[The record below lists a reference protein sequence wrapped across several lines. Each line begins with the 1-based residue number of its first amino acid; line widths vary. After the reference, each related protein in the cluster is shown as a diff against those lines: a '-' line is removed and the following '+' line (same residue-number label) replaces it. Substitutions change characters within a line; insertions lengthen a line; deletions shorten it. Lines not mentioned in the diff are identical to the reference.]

1 MLTTGRML
9 AALMLALCAVAVF
22 AASCADDLPLT
33 ITTDIGTVAIKSVEN
48 SADGSDE
55 TETVELCD
63 VGDTLEIVT
72 GQFIPYMSTL
82 EGIGMELSVT
92 SSGDAVKYSA
102 SSGRFLLV
110 TETGD
115 GTGTYQVS
123 DVGST
128 YDMSLTSDA
137 VIYWSFAEN
146 SDGDADGDVVD
157 KIEIIVYENDNIIG
171 AALLTVSCE
180 DSVYTATLAET
191 VNFPKIDGKYQN
203 ITEELVAE
211 HFEGIDAE

>member
-1 MLTTGRML
+1 MKTTGRML
-9 AALMLALCAVAVF
+9 AALTLALCAVAVF

-33 ITTDIGTVAIKSVEN
+33 ITTDVGTVAIKSVEN
-48 SADGSDE
+48 FADGSDE
-55 TETVELCD
+55 METVELCD

-92 SSGDAVKYSA
+92 ASGDTVKYSA
-102 SSGRFLLV
+102 SSGRFLLL

-123 DVGST
+123 DVGSV
-128 YDMSLTSDA
+128 YDMSLTSDT
-137 VIYWSFAEN
+137 VIYWSFAKN

-157 KIEIIVYENDNIIG
+157 EIEIIVYENDNIIG

-180 DSVYTATLAET
+180 ESVYTATLAET

-203 ITEELVAE
+203 ITVEYIAE
-211 HFEGIDAE
+211 HFEGIEAE

>member
-1 MLTTGRML
+1 MKTTGRML
-9 AALMLALCAVAVF
+9 AALILALCAVTVF

-82 EGIGMELSVT
+82 EGIGMELSV
-92 SSGDAVKYSA
+92 SASGDTVKFSA
-102 SSGRFLLV
+102 SSGTFLLV

-123 DVGST
+123 DVGSV

-137 VIYWSFAEN
+137 MIYWSFAEN

-157 KIEIIVYENDNIIG
+157 EIEIIVYENDNIIG

-211 HFEGIDAE
+211 HLEGIEAE

>member
-1 MLTTGRML
+1 MKTTGRML
-9 AALMLALCAVAVF
+9 AALTLALCAVAVF

-33 ITTDIGTVAIKSVEN
+33 ITTDVGTVAIKSVEN
-48 SADGSDE
+48 SGNGSDE

-82 EGIGMELSVT
+82 EGIGMELSV
-92 SSGDAVKYSA
+92 SASGDTVKFSA
-102 SSGRFLLV
+102 SSGTFLLV

-123 DVGST
+123 DVGSV

-146 SDGDADGDVVD
+146 SDGDVVD
-157 KIEIIVYENDNIIG
+157 EIEIIVYENDNIIG

-180 DSVYTATLAET
+180 GSVYTATLAET

-203 ITEELVAE
+203 VTEELVAE
-211 HFEGIDAE
+211 HLEGIEAE

>member
-1 MLTTGRML
+1 MKTTGRML
-9 AALMLALCAVAVF
+9 AALILALCAVAVF

-33 ITTDIGTVAIKSVEN
+33 ITTDVGTVAIKSVEN
-48 SADGSDE
+48 SADSLDE
-55 TETVELCD
+55 AETVELSD

-92 SSGDAVKYSA
+92 ASGDTVKFSA
-102 SSGRFLLV
+102 SSGTFLFV

-115 GTGTYQVS
+115 GTGTYQIS

-128 YDMSLTSDA
+128 YDMSLSSDA
-137 VIYWSFAEN
+137 KIYWSLGEN
-146 SDGDADGDVVD
+146 PDEDADGDVVD

-211 HFEGIDAE
+211 HLEGIEDE

>member
-1 MLTTGRML
+1 MKTTGRML
-9 AALMLALCAVAVF
+9 AALILALCAVAVF

-33 ITTDIGTVAIKSVEN
+33 ITTDVGTVAIKSVEN

-82 EGIGMELSVT
+82 EGIGMKLSVT
-92 SSGDAVKYSA
+92 ASGDTVKFSA

-123 DVGST
+123 DVGTT
-128 YDMSLTSDA
+128 YDMSLSSDA
-137 VIYWSFAEN
+137 MIYWSLEEN
-146 SDGDADGDVVD
+146 SGEDADGDVVD

-171 AALLTVSCE
+171 AALLTVSCV

-191 VNFPKIDGKYQN
+191 VNFPKIDGEYQN

-211 HFEGIDAE
+211 HFEGIEAE

>member
-1 MLTTGRML
+1 MKTTGRML
-9 AALMLALCAVAVF
+9 AALILALCAVALF
-22 AASCADDLPLT
+22 AASCTDDLPLT
-33 ITTDIGTVAIKSVEN
+33 ITTDVGTVAIKSVEN
-48 SADGSDE
+48 SANSSDE
-55 TETVELCD
+55 TETVELSD

-92 SSGDAVKYSA
+92 ASGDTVKFSA

-128 YDMSLTSDA
+128 YDMSLSSDA
-137 VIYWSFAEN
+137 KIYWSFGET
-146 SDGDADGDVVD
+146 SDGDTDGDVVD

-203 ITEELVAE
+203 ITEEFVAE
-211 HFEGIDAE
+211 HFEGIEAE